1 MFKAQ
6 NLDAVVLANKIDQPF
21 ISKLEQDDN
30 KVRFQRI
37 DADVTETFKEEETE
51 ADKEAA
57 KKENDEL
64 TALFRKVLSKDKL
77 DVKVE
82 KLKDAS
88 ISSIVTLSEDNR
100 RMQDMMKMYA
110 MGSGGMD
117 DMFPEQ
123 ITLTLN
129 ANNDL
134 VKYVYD
140 NQEAENTD
148 IFVKQL
154 YDLALIS
161 QRQLTPAEMTEFVT
175 RSNKIMQ
182 LLSEKN

>member
-1 MFKAQ
+1 
-6 NLDAVVLANKIDQPF
+6 
-21 ISKLEQDDN
+21 
-30 KVRFQRI
+30 
-37 DADVTETFKEEETE
+37 
-51 ADKEAA
+51 
-57 KKENDEL
+57 
-64 TALFRKVLSKDKL
+64 
-77 DVKVE
+77 
-82 KLKDAS
+82 
-88 ISSIVTLSEDNR
+88 
-100 RMQDMMKMYA
+100 MQDMMKMYA

-140 NQEAENTD
+140 NQEAENTE